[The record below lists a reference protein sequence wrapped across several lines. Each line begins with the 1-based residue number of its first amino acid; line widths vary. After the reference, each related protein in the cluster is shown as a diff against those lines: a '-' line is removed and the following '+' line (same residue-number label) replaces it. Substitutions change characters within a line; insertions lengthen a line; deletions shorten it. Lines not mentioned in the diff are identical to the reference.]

1 MERHSLLEYF
11 DNFLQLGRESA
22 YTQRRGYRTVRWNYR
37 QVAETAFQF
46 ARELEKR
53 GIEKGDR
60 VLIWGPNSAEWVA
73 TFFGCALR
81 GVIVAPMD
89 DAAAPDF
96 ALRVHQQVNAKLLVC
111 SRQHAQPSIPALIL
125 EDLPKT
131 LAHYASAP
139 SEPGAMKAQDT
150 LEIVFTSGAT
160 AEPKGVV
167 ITHGNVLANIE
178 PLETEIRK
186 YMKYERLVHPV
197 RFLNLLP
204 LSHVFGQF
212 LGIFL
217 PQLMGGTVIFQ
228 DAFNPAEVIRTIR
241 RERIS
246 VLVAVPRML
255 QSLKEKIERDLED
268 DSELE
273 EFRRRFQAVE
283 KKHFLRGWWI
293 FRRVHRQLGWKFWAF
308 VSGGAALDRATEEFW
323 SRLGYAVIQ
332 GYGLTET
339 TSLISLNHPFRLGKG
354 SIGKVLAG
362 REVKLAE
369 DGEILVRGSGVAGGY
384 WTGQEPQPIAGEQGW
399 YATGDIGELDAQ
411 GNLYFKGRK
420 KDVIVTPAGM
430 NVYTEDL
437 EAELRRQPEVKDCIV
452 IALER
457 EGNAEPCAVL
467 LMKQSRAS
475 ARSAMQSLH
484 TSELRPRLRHLL
496 RRKAAALPN

>member
-22 YTQRRGYRTVRWNYR
+22 YIQRRGYRTVRWTYR

-73 TFFGCALR
+73 TFLGCALR

-131 LAHYASAP
+131 LAHYSSAP

-186 YMKYERLVHPV
+186 YMKYERLVHPI

-217 PQLMGGTVIFQ
+217 PPLLGATVVFENT
-228 DAFNPAEVIRTIR
+228 FNPTEVMTTIR
-241 RERIS
+241 RERVS
-246 VLVAVPRML
+246 VLVAVPRMIE
-255 QSLKEKIERDLED
+255 SLKQKIERGLDL
-268 DSELE
+268 
-273 EFRRRFQAVE
+273 
-283 KKHFLRGWWI
+283 G
-293 FRRVHRQLGWKFWAF
+293 LG
-308 VSGGAALDRATEEFW
+308 SSCGGGA
-323 SRLGYAVIQ
+323 S
-332 GYGLTET
+332 
-339 TSLISLNHPFRLGKG
+339 P
-354 SIGKVLAG
+354 
-362 REVKLAE
+362 
-369 DGEILVRGSGVAGGY
+369 
-384 WTGQEPQPIAGEQGW
+384 
-399 YATGDIGELDAQ
+399 
-411 GNLYFKGRK
+411 
-420 KDVIVTPAGM
+420 
-430 NVYTEDL
+430 
-437 EAELRRQPEVKDCIV
+437 RQN
-452 IALER
+452 
-457 EGNAEPCAVL
+457 GAEP
-467 LMKQSRAS
+467 RY
-475 ARSAMQSLH
+475 H
-484 TSELRPRLRHLL
+484 TTGGG
-496 RRKAAALPN
+496 KNF